1 MAKHIELGKKG
12 EALARKLL
20 LQKGYTILETN
31 WRFEKDEI
39 DIIALE
45 GEELV
50 VVEVKTRSSAYY
62 GHPEEAV
69 GTQKEGFLIRGA
81 EAFLEERNMDREVR
95 YDIVSVILND
105 REQQLHHIQDA
116 FFPEQPI

>member
-12 EALARKLL
+12 EALARELL

-50 VVEVKTRSSAYY
+50 VVEVKTRSSSYY

-69 GTQKEGFLIRGA
+69 GAQKEGFLIRGA
-81 EAFLEERNMDREVR
+81 EAFLEECNMDREVR
-95 YDIVSVILND
+95 YDIISVILNNK
-105 REQQLHHIQDA
+105 EQRLHHIQDA
-116 FFPEQPI
+116 FFPE